1 MAISSSGIGS
11 GLDVN
16 LIVSQLMSAERAPIA
31 TLKARQ
37 STYNAKLSAYGT
49 LKSTLDSLKTTLK
62 GLDGQ
67 GMAARSVT
75 SSNDKVLGASVGSGA
90 VPGTYAIEVSTL
102 AQQHKLM
109 SPGFADAKA
118 ALGNGSLTLQV
129 GGADPITLPAADYT
143 LQGLSNAINTAKAG
157 VSATIINDGTES
169 HLVITAHQ
177 SGKDNTVKIT
187 ATGGLSAFEYD
198 AETPPAPGT
207 GMEQKQAA
215 LDAQF
220 TIDGIPVSSA
230 SNKAADAIQG
240 LTLNLSKTNVGEAV
254 TLTVE
259 NDKTAVKGAIKTF
272 VDAYN
277 KLNSTVRSMTSYNA
291 TAQSGAVLN
300 GDTGASS
307 IITGLRKELTASV
320 SGAGSLSSLSSIGIA
335 FQRDGSLAIDDAK
348 LQKAMDSSFDDVAA
362 LFSGTDGYTARLTAA
377 TTSMLGTGGVIAS
390 RTEGLNSSIRSLTD
404 RQADMEVL
412 LAQTEKRYRAQ
423 FTALDSMMNSMQST
437 SNFLAQQ
444 LASLSNNS

>member
-31 TLKARQ
+31 TLQARQ

-118 ALGNGSLTLQV
+118 ALGTGSLTLQV

-143 LQGLSNAINTAKAG
+143 LQELSNAINTAKAG

-277 KLNSTVRSMTSYNA
+277 KLNSTVRSMTAYNA

-300 GDTGASS
+300 GDTGAAS

-377 TTSMLGTGGVIAS
+377 TTKMLGTGGIIAS